1 MASLLA
7 SITSVIFFLFCVL
20 SKWNRAQRRHDLAG
34 LADVD
39 HGLSQAGREQA
50 EQLWRRLELEA
61 CLADLAPQSS
71 HAPEPSHSSSSSE
84 GGGSVWKESANGRC
98 TPLRE
103 ADLMAD
109 AAVAHSVAQ
118 RSDEEGAAA
127 ADHVKALWRT
137 QAIWASPLTRA
148 IQTALIAFQGHPTL
162 ATRYGMSLCLRLCF
176 KVLLI

>member
-1 MASLLA
+1 
-7 SITSVIFFLFCVL
+7 
-20 SKWNRAQRRHDLAG
+20 
-34 LADVD
+34 VD

-71 HAPEPSHSSSSSE
+71 HSPETPSSTSSE
-84 GGGSVWKESANGRC
+84 DGGVAREKPADGRC

-109 AAVAHSVAQ
+109 AAVANSVAQ
-118 RSDEEGAAA
+118 RSEEEGAVAA
-127 ADHVKALWRT
+127 NHVRALWR
-137 QAIWASPLTRA
+137 AEAMWASPLTRA

-162 ATRYGMSLCLRLCF
+162 ATR
-176 KVLLI
+176 